1 MSSVE
6 PSFFVCFCMFY
17 KPAKS
22 KITSRNF
29 PEVMAENAHA
39 DTLGERGK
47 HENRIFEFLAQNL
60 IKSV

>member
-1 MSSVE
+1 
-6 PSFFVCFCMFY
+6 MFY